1 LSKKFLILVTII
13 TLITFTLT
21 GCGLLDKLLSIKDD
35 FKGGESAEEKKQD
48 SQVGEIQVDINAP
61 QVPDPVITQPTE
73 FKSVLLY
80 FGSSDGEHLVAVEKD
95 VAKVEGIARQT
106 INALIEGPDFQ
117 SGLLPTIPAGTSL
130 LDINVKEDGLCIV
143 DFSDELV
150 ANMAGGKLN
159 EQLTVYSIVNTLCQF
174 PTVDRVE
181 FRVEGRKMDT
191 LLGHIKLDPTVSA
204 NAQLV
209 ISR

>member
-1 LSKKFLILVTII
+1 M
-13 TLITFTLT
+13 
-21 GCGLLDKLLSIKDD
+21 
-35 FKGGESAEEKKQD
+35 
-48 SQVGEIQVDINAP
+48 QVDTP
-61 QVPDPVITQPTE
+61 QVNELVISTQPTE
-73 FKSVLLY
+73 YKTVLLY

-95 VAKVEGIARQT
+95 ITKVEGIARQT

-117 SGLLPTIPAGTSL
+117 SGLLPTIPAGASL

-143 DFSDELV
+143 DFSEELV
-150 ANMAGGKLN
+150 ANMPGGELN

-174 PTVDRVE
+174 PTVERVE
-181 FRVEGRKMDT
+181 FRVDGQKMDT
-191 LLGHIKLDPTVSA
+191 LLGHINLNPAVST

>member
-13 TLITFTLT
+13 TLLTFTLT

-35 FKGGESAEEKKQD
+35 FKKGESVVEEKTD
-48 SQVGEIQVDINAP
+48 SQAGEIQVDINAP
-61 QVPDPVITQPTE
+61 QIPDPVAAQSTE
-73 FKSVLLY
+73 FKSVLLF
-80 FGSSDGEHLVAVEKD
+80 FGSSDGEHLVAVEKEIP
-95 VAKVEGIARQT
+95 KVEGIARQT

-143 DFSDELV
+143 DFSEELV

-159 EQLTVYSIVNTLCQF
+159 EQLAVYSIVNTLCQF

-181 FRVEGRKMDT
+181 FRVEGQKMDT
-191 LLGHIKLDPTVSA
+191 LLGYVKLDPAVSA

>member
-1 LSKKFLILVTII
+1 LSKKLLILVTII
-13 TLITFTLT
+13 TLSIFTLT

-35 FKGGESAEEKKQD
+35 FKKEEQPPEEKTQA
-48 SQVGEIQVDINAP
+48 EIQVDMP
-61 QVPDPVITQPTE
+61 QVNELVINTQPTE
-73 FKSVLLY
+73 YKTVLLY

-95 VAKVEGIARQT
+95 IAKVEGIARET
-106 INALIEGPDFQ
+106 INALIQGPDFQ
-117 SGLLPTIPAGTSL
+117 SGLLPTIPAGASL

-143 DFSDELV
+143 DFSEELV
-150 ANMAGGKLN
+150 ANMPGGELN

-174 PTVDRVE
+174 PTVESVE
-181 FRVEGRKMDT
+181 FRVGGKKMDT
-191 LLGHIKLDPTVSA
+191 LLGYINLDPSVST

>member
-1 LSKKFLILVTII
+1 MSKKILILVTIV
-13 TLITFTLT
+13 TLCIFTLT

-35 FKGGESAEEKKQD
+35 FKKEAEVPSEKE
-48 SQVGEIQVDINAP
+48 QVQIQVDTP
-61 QVPDPVITQPTE
+61 QVNELVINTQATE
-73 FKSVLLY
+73 YKTVLLY

-95 VAKVEGIARQT
+95 IAKVEGIARQT

-117 SGLLPTIPAGTSL
+117 SGLLPTIPAGASL
-130 LDINVKEDGLCIV
+130 LDINVKDDGLCIV
-143 DFSDELV
+143 DFSEELV
-150 ANMAGGKLN
+150 ANMPGGKLN

-174 PTVDRVE
+174 PTVERVE
-181 FRVEGRKMDT
+181 FRVDGKKMDT
-191 LLGHIKLDPTVSA
+191 LLGHINLDPAVST

>member
-1 LSKKFLILVTII
+1 MSKKLLVLVTII
-13 TLITFTLT
+13 TLCIFTLT

-35 FKGGESAEEKKQD
+35 FKKEEQKPDGKE
-48 SQVGEIQVDINAP
+48 QVEIQVDTP
-61 QVPDPVITQPTE
+61 QVNELVISTQPTE
-73 FKSVLLY
+73 YKTVLLY

-95 VAKVEGIARQT
+95 ITKVEGIARQT

-117 SGLLPTIPAGTSL
+117 SGLLPTIPAGASL

-143 DFSDELV
+143 DFSEELV
-150 ANMAGGKLN
+150 ANMPGGELN

-174 PTVDRVE
+174 PTVERVE
-181 FRVEGRKMDT
+181 FRVDGQKMDT
-191 LLGHIKLDPTVSA
+191 LLGHINLNPAVST